1 MVRVISVLIIFYI
14 CLMFGMKDISYTESG
29 KHKVS
34 MKDHIEDVKLKHP
47 EKYEAMIKKAEGNI
61 TDCESC
67 HDVIGKEKKNSNQA
81 PTDFPG
87 K

>member
-1 MVRVISVLIIFYI
+1 MVRVISILIII
-14 CLMFGMKDISYTESG
+14 CIYVIFGMKSISYAESE
-29 KHKVS
+29 KYKVS

-47 EKYEAMIKKAEGNI
+47 EKYQAMIEKAEGNI
-61 TDCESC
+61 TDCKSC
-67 HDVIGKEKKNSNQA
+67 HDVIGKKKKTPDQA